1 MFSFALRLVHVSRVC
16 AVKQSARRQC
26 VHAEVSFEC
35 AMGSPGRRSGK
46 VIKHA
51 QSYSTSRTLLG
62 QGAARLMLIQSLTV
76 VSYSTVLLL
85 QNVERGSQTLD
96 VFVSEKESLSFSQ
109 QWRDHRK
116 TCPASGMHS
125 TAVYLR
131 HVSKEDGSQH
141 SLTLSL
147 CSLSMMRVKVHH
159 LAHHQEWK
167 AKYPIQKKL
176 VIKEYFL

>member
-1 MFSFALRLVHVSRVC
+1 MHCVLCTCRVC
-16 AVKQSARRQC
+16 AGKT
-26 VHAEVSFEC
+26 EC
-35 AMGSPGRRSGK
+35 AQTVCPHRSQFPGAMGSPGRRSGK

-131 HVSKEDGSQH
+131 HASKEGGPQH
-141 SLTLSL
+141 SLTLNL
-147 CSLSMMRVKVHH
+147 CSLSMIRVKVYH
-159 LAHHQEWK
+159 LNHHQEWK
-167 AKYPIQKKL
+167 AKYPIQKNL
-176 VIKEYFL
+176 